1 MRRWRLFLLLIFAPL
16 VLGVSAM
23 AQTSDLEG
31 TWVAF
36 AAERDGA
43 AADELV
49 GHRIEFSGD
58 RFSITKAGS
67 VIFAGRVA
75 VAPETV
81 PAAIDFTV
89 EEGVAKGQSWQGVYR
104 IENATLTICDNAPD
118 RTAKRPST
126 FTAPKGSGYVCLQF
140 RR

>member
-1 MRRWRLFLLLIFAPL
+1 MMRRWRLFLLLIFAPL
-16 VLGVSAM
+16 GVSTM

-31 TWVAF
+31 AWVAF

-49 GHRIEFSGD
+49 GHRIEFTGD
-58 RFSITKAGS
+58 HFSITKAGS

-81 PAAIDFTV
+81 PAAIDFTI
-89 EEGVAKGQSWQGVYR
+89 EEGEAKGQSWQGIYR

-118 RTAKRPST
+118 RQAKRPSD
-126 FTAPKGSGYVCLQF
+126 FAAPKGSGYVCLQF